1 MEFSSLFDS
10 FATHWGDEI
19 LIWSVAAVAGCIG
32 LVALVNVLDMLLDNG
47 GAG

>member
-10 FATHWGDEI
+10 FATNWGDEI
-19 LIWSVAAVAGCIG
+19 LIWSVAAVAGCIC